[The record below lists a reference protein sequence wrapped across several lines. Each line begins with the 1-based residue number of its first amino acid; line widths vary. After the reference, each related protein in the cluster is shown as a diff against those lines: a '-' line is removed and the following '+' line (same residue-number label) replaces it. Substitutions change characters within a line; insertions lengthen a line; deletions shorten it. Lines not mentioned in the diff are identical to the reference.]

1 MTAEGNCA
9 TPRRFLMVARDFPP
23 CNSAASL
30 RALAFTRHLGTEGW
44 DTAVV
49 TIRSAFHD
57 STDPS
62 LVARVP
68 DSMRIYRA
76 WGVDSRRFSIR
87 GRYPRLLAFPDRS
100 ASWAL
105 AAACQGLRAV
115 RQGQVS
121 ALLSTSPPVTAHCV
135 GFFLKRIT
143 QLPWIVELR
152 DPWNSGGLVGPLSR
166 RLDAWLEHR
175 VLDAADRIVVTTDG
189 LAAELA
195 RRFGA
200 SIGAR
205 ACVVRNGY
213 EADALCRRTATSPAT
228 PRFTIVHT
236 GLTGVPG
243 RDPQVVLEII
253 RECLDEGDLPAD
265 LAVQFMGSEKSEV
278 EWLRRVSAK
287 LHLDRVVDVRA
298 HRPHEEALAAM
309 CDASLLLLLQ
319 TAEDLRHCIPAK
331 AYEYLSTGRAILA
344 VAPAD
349 GETARFLRP
358 FPGVSIVPPDDRSA
372 IRGALFAAHAAW
384 VSGCA
389 SYERPATELA
399 RYSRQE
405 AAKRLAG
412 VLSSVASPGGRE

>member
-1 MTAEGNCA
+1 MVAGENCA
-9 TPRRFLMVARDFPP
+9 TRRRFLMVARDFPP

-30 RALAFTRHLGTEGW
+30 RALAFTRHLAMEGW

-62 LVARVP
+62 LVARLP
-68 DSMRIYRA
+68 DSIRIYQA

-105 AAACQGLRAV
+105 TAACQGLRAV
-115 RQGQVS
+115 REGQVS
-121 ALLSTSPPVTAHCV
+121 AVLSTSPPVTAHCV
-135 GFFLKRIT
+135 GFLLKRIT
-143 QLPWIVELR
+143 ELPWIVELR
-152 DPWNSGGLVGPLSR
+152 DPWNCGVLFGPLSR
-166 RLDAWLEHR
+166 RLDTWLEHR
-175 VLDAADRIVVTTDG
+175 VLAAADRIVVTTDG
-189 LAAELA
+189 LAADLA

-213 EADALCRRTATSPAT
+213 EADALCRRTVTSPAA

-236 GLTGVPG
+236 GLTGLPG
-243 RDPQVVLEII
+243 RDPKVVLEII

-265 LAVQFMGSEKSEV
+265 LAVQFMGGDKSEV
-278 EWLRRVSAK
+278 ERLRRVSAK
-287 LHLDRVVDVRA
+287 LHLDRVVDVQE

-309 CDASLLLLLQ
+309 CNASLLLLLQ
-319 TAEDLRHCIPAK
+319 PGDGLRHCIPSK
-331 AYEYLSTGRAILA
+331 AYEYLSTCRAILA

-349 GETARFLRP
+349 SETARLLRP
-358 FPGVSIVPPDDRSA
+358 FPGVSIMAPNDRAA
-372 IRGALFAAHAAW
+372 IRRGLRAAHAAW
-384 VSGCA
+384 VNGCVW
-389 SYERPATELA
+389 YERSATDLA

-405 AAKRLAG
+405 AARRLAE
-412 VLSSVASPGGRE
+412 VLSSVSSPGGR